1 MNQPPLQEIQEL
13 LRDMIIFRSAQD
25 VTDVLNYI
33 ERNAPFFR
41 LNDPLPASANTN
53 NVEETPLT
61 LAVNHDRQDIVDIL
75 LATPRIIVNQ
85 PNGAGQTP
93 LEIAKTRPDTGA
105 NRTIR
110 EHIIGTLLKSYI
122 YNSDENAITNLLQN
136 NNDFDINAPL
146 FHSNGNTPLILAII
160 LYDQDNVN
168 SQNVVDS
175 LLLSE
180 DIDVDVNTPRQTD
193 GNTPLMF
200 AIMSGHNSTMVET
213 LLSQPGMNINLTN
226 QVGQTALAMAEL
238 RGDQS
243 IIDSLNSF
251 MVSEELRSAVSAIE
265 ETKSYDRFG

>member
-13 LRDMIIFRSAQD
+13 LRDTIIFGGSTQD

-33 ERNAPFFR
+33 EKNAPFFR
-41 LNDPLPASANTN
+41 LNNPLPASANTN

-122 YNSDENAITNLLQN
+122 IDSDGNAITNLLQN

-146 FHSNGNTPLILAII
+146 FQSNGITPLILAII
-160 LYDQDNVN
+160 LYDQDNVD

-180 DIDVDVNTPRQTD
+180 DTDVDVNTPRQTD

-200 AIMSGHNSTMVET
+200 AIMLGHNSTMVET

-226 QVGQTALAMAEL
+226 QAGQTALAMAEL

-251 MVSEELRSAVSAIE
+251 IVSQELSSAVRAIE
-265 ETKSYDRFG
+265 ETKTP